1 MDEIWRLA
9 ECCHA
14 PVYFAPEAKEVYA
27 DAGLKGFWMG
37 YFASRSAALGPV
49 SPQVVTAAFY
59 NFAPSMVA
67 RAIPDAWRF
76 CPPEEVL
83 AARLEVAGLCLRRL
97 LGDLADHPDVREA
110 AGLAGAAV
118 DACPAAGRVL
128 FAAHAAVP
136 TPGEPLA
143 ALWHALTALREFR
156 GDGHVAALVTS
167 GVDGCEANVVA
178 SALGLVPPEQ
188 RAYRG
193 WTEEEWRA
201 AADRLRE
208 RGVLDREGAVTE
220 KGRRERDAVEAATE
234 HLARAPMD
242 ALGEAGTAR
251 LAHLL
256 RPLVTRIIDGGGVP
270 FPNAMAMPR
279 P

>member
-1 MDEIWRLA
+1 MDEIWRLV

-14 PVYFAPEAKEVYA
+14 PVYFAPEAKEAYA
-27 DAGLKGFWMG
+27 AAGLKGFWMG

-83 AARLEVAGLCLRRL
+83 AARLEVACRCLRRL

-118 DACPAAGRVL
+118 EACPAGGRVL
-128 FAAHAAVP
+128 FAAHAALP
-136 TPGEPLA
+136 PPGEPLA

-156 GDGHVAALVTS
+156 GDGHVAALVTA

-178 SALGLVPPEQ
+178 SALGLVPSEQ

-193 WTEEEWRA
+193 WTEEEWQA
-201 AADRLRE
+201 AAGRLRE

-234 HLARAPMD
+234 RLARAPMD
-242 ALGEAGTAR
+242 ALGEVGAAR
-251 LAHLL
+251 LARLL